1 MAAVV
6 PNLNSLIKLI
16 GLIDRVDSGLYV
28 PETGVVISAMHSYWG
43 YD

>member
-6 PNLNSLIKLI
+6 PDVNSLIKLI

-28 PETGVVISAMHSYWG
+28 PETGVVISTMHSYGG